1 MHDFKSLQLDDEDS
15 SIYFINYISE
25 DSDSPESH
33 QDNDSNDSHSPE
45 DNLETDLSSI
55 PNSLIITPVP
65 QTLFTNQQ
73 LKVNVK
79 CFYSSIWPFSFSR
92 SEWIRTIIS
101 SLWSG
106 YHRALF
112 KILSTCSN
120 YFHHIVAS
128 FKSSIKSSRI
138 FLSWHDH

>member
-15 SIYFINYISE
+15 SIYFINYISD

-33 QDNDSNDSHSPE
+33 QDNDSSDSHSPE

-73 LKVNVK
+73 LKVNVE
-79 CFYSSIWPFSFSR
+79 CFYSS
-92 SEWIRTIIS
+92 T
-101 SLWSG
+101 
-106 YHRALF
+106 
-112 KILSTCSN
+112 
-120 YFHHIVAS
+120 
-128 FKSSIKSSRI
+128 
-138 FLSWHDH
+138 